1 MAEKVEEIKTYKIN
15 DVEVFS
21 VGEWNGDKYN
31 LNDLK
36 EMVKAFESLKVGF
49 RPYLKL
55 GHDESQKLAKSSGLP
70 SVGWVEKLYIKGT
83 KLCADLTHIPE
94 KVFKL
99 IKSKAYRKVSCE
111 IYWNLSVEGNKYSRV
126 LGGIAF
132 LGAENPGVMNLDDIL
147 GNYSFN
153 WGNSAK
159 DIALF
164 DKQDT
169 FKTYSQELIKLED
182 KMADEKSEKEI
193 ALEAELDAAKKSYEK
208 VEQEKKAE
216 ADAKALLEKENE
228 ELKAYKMEAEKAKQD
243 ALAELEAA
251 KKAQFIAELESKKL
265 STPAMKDLLEEIL
278 SEKKEFS
285 IKEKPYTR
293 QELVSELLTLAGE
306 AAKINFEEKSRADY
320 AKDGTKTQEE
330 MIEKYMNENKCSY
343 VQAYK
348 AVMKESK

>member
-1 MAEKVEEIKTYKIN
+1 MNKIEEIKTYKIN

-31 LNDLK
+31 INDLH
-36 EMVKAFESLKVGF
+36 EMVNSFNALKIGF

-55 GHDESQKLAKSSGLP
+55 GHDDKQKLAKSSGLP
-70 SVGWVEKLYIKGT
+70 AVGWVERLYIKGT
-83 KLCADLTHIPE
+83 KLCADMTHIPE

-111 IYWNLSVEGNKYSRV
+111 IYWNLTVEGNKYSRV

-153 WGNSAK
+153 WGNSAR

-164 DKQDT
+164 EKQDT
-169 FKTYSQELIKLED
+169 FKSYSQELIKLED

-193 ALEAELDAAKKSYEK
+193 ALEAELEAAKKSYEK
-208 VEQEKKAE
+208 IDLEKKAE
-216 ADAKALLEKENE
+216 SDAKALLEKENE
-228 ELKAYKMEAEKAKQD
+228 ELKAYKLEAEKKELD
-243 ALAELEAA
+243 AIAELEKA
-251 KKAQFIAELESKKL
+251 KKAQFISELESKKL
-265 STPAMKDLLEEIL
+265 STPAMKDLLEEVL
-278 SEKKEFS
+278 SDKKEYC
-285 IKEKPYTR
+285 IKEKNYSR
-293 QELVSELLTLAGE
+293 QDLITELLTLAGE

-320 AKDGTKTQEE
+320 AGDKEKTDED
-330 MIEKYMNENKCSY
+330 MIEKYMKENKCDY

-348 AVMKESK
+348 AVMKEKK